1 MDKHFF
7 EFLLRMGDTTL
18 ILSQR
23 LGEWTG
29 HGPILEEDLALTNTA
44 LDLLGQARMWLTL
57 AGEVEGAGRDEDALA
72 YLRDAHQ
79 FHNALLVERANGN
92 YADTMARQFLFDVW
106 HYFLLQKL
114 ERSADERVAAIAAKA
129 LKEVTYHVRRS
140 SDMVVRLGDGTAESH
155 AKMQAAIDDAWR
167 FTGELFFDDAVDQDL
182 AARGIGCLLSELRE
196 PWARHVA
203 EVLGEATLSVPDAAA
218 ASHPAH
224 RGGRQAGTARNWA
237 TCWPR
242 CNSCRAPIREP
253 SGERH
258 GARVRRPG
266 LRLAAGSAGSGDPR
280 AFRGGPGRGA
290 RRALGRR
297 DLRGRDHAHL
307 FGLSGHARDHAGH
320 RGHAGAARR
329 RRRARRDP
337 PGAGLDHR
345 LDERRAAPRSRA
357 TASPRPPSAPSTS
370 PASAAAAP
378 RPPSSARAA
387 ARATRAWS
395 AISAPR
401 RARRCTAASPAAS
414 LSIISR
420 PTEWLR
426 Q

>member
-129 LKEVTYHVRRS
+129 LGSHLSRAPFVGHGGAPGRRH
-140 SDMVVRLGDGTAESH
+140 AESH

-167 FTGELFFDDAVDQDL
+167 FTGELFFDDAVDQD
-182 AARGIGCLLSELRE
+182 RR
-196 PWARHVA
+196 ARHR
-203 EVLGEATLSVPDAAA
+203 LSVVRVARALGPPRGRGAGRGHAVRA
-218 ASHPAH
+218 GRRSRQPSRPSRRPPA
-224 RGGRQAGTARNWA
+224 GIARNWA

-258 GARVRRPG
+258 AAVSAGQVFDWLQEVPDPEIPVLSVVDLGVVRDVRWDGETCVVVITPTYSGCPAMREITQDIAATLARHGVDDARVET
-266 LRLAAGSAGSGDPR
+266 RLAPAWTTDWMSEKG
-280 AFRGGPGRGA
+280 
-290 RRALGRR
+290 
-297 DLRGRDHAHL
+297 
-307 FGLSGHARDHAGH
+307 
-320 RGHAGAARR
+320 
-329 RRRARRDP
+329 
-337 PGAGLDHR
+337 
-345 LDERRAAPRSRA
+345 RAALRA

-370 PASAAAAP
+370 PASAAAA
-378 RPPSSARAA
+378 
-387 ARATRAWS
+387 
-395 AISAPR
+395 
-401 RARRCTAASPAAS
+401 RARHRVPALRLARHAPGQRFRLHVVQGAVPLRRLPRALRLFQDP
-414 LSIISR
+414 LSG
-420 PTEWLR
+420 
-426 Q
+426 